1 MVGACM
7 LSCSVLS
14 NSLWLHGLQPNGLL
28 CPWNFP
34 GENTRVGCISS
45 SRGSSWLRDQT
56 SVSCVSCI
64 GRRVLYHCLTWEA
77 HTGWYFHPHY
87 IIKLMYHER
96 FLKRGKS
103 LTQENPALKH
113 LIWAIWTLN
122 SQWLCCVLEVA
133 EWLQLGRVRETE
145 PKGLTNK
152 INVYL
157 YFMCLVC

>member
-14 NSLWLHGLQPNGLL
+14 LCDSMDCSPTDSSVHGIFRARILE
-28 CPWNFP
+28 WVAFP
-34 GENTRVGCISS
+34 PRGE
-45 SRGSSWLRDQT
+45 SSWLRDQT

-64 GRRVLYHCLTWEA
+64 DRRVLYRCPTWEA
-77 HTGWYFHPHY
+77 HNGWYFHPHY

-96 FLKRGKS
+96 FLTRRKS

-113 LIWAIWTLN
+113 LIWTIWTLN
-122 SQWLCCVLEVA
+122 SQRLSCVLEVA

-157 YFMCLVC
+157 HFMCLVC